1 MISKIYTKTMDR
13 PVSLKK
19 ANGQVIVRKWK
30 RDEIS
35 DFETRNGRD
44 LSPSMLAFEHLT
56 DDLSTPERVR
66 CKAHLQ
72 EWYATSNWD
81 KLVPNEHSF
90 PGTPMFERFTK
101 ALEAA
106 SDKRVALVFHGTPL
120 VNMNSILT
128 TGFKVELNKE
138 HWYGIGNYFTTAIGD
153 AAQYTFAASQR
164 KNAAYVAS
172 RWHEPKQFIIAA
184 VIVDDATRVYENNG
198 VIAITDNASCL
209 PIFTFWA

>member
-1 MISKIYTKTMDR
+1 MDR

-19 ANGQVIVRKWK
+19 ANGQIIVREWK
-30 RDEIS
+30 SYEIKN
-35 DFETRNGRD
+35 FERRNGRE
-44 LSPSMLAFEHLT
+44 LAPSMLASEHLT
-56 DDLSTPERVR
+56 DDLFTPERVM
-66 CKAHLQ
+66 CKVHLQ

-106 SDKRVALVFHGTPL
+106 SDKRVALVFHGTPR
-120 VNMNSILT
+120 VNIDSILT
-128 TGFKVELNKE
+128 AGFKVELNKE
-138 HWYGIGNYFTTAIGD
+138 NWYGIGNYFTTVIGE

-164 KNAAYVAS
+164 KNAGYVAS
-172 RWHEPKQFIIAA
+172 CWNDPKQLILVA
-184 VIVDDATRVYENNG
+184 VIVDDVTRVYENDT
-198 VIAITDNASCL
+198 VIAIKDDASCL